1 MTNAEV
7 AIVGAGPAGI
17 AAAVRA
23 AECGADVV
31 AIDDNP
37 TIGGQIWR
45 GRSVAGAS
53 WFEKLDRCGAKVLTG
68 SRVFTGDTK
77 RRVLQVESANAAFE
91 IRYEKLILAT
101 GARELFLP
109 FPGWTLPNVMGAGG
123 LQGLVKG
130 GLPIAGKRVVVA
142 GSGPLLLAV
151 AAYLRDRG
159 AIVPV
164 IVEQAYR
171 SRVLRF
177 AVELCGHPAKLWQSL
192 RLRAAL
198 ASSAY
203 WTGAWVERA
212 EGEGKLSS
220 VQIRWGA
227 GAETMACDY
236 LAIGYGLC
244 PNTELARYLGVT
256 GLDGS
261 GGVDLALIEGQIAG
275 YEAAGRSD
283 LASGLFPGRAT
294 ARSFAEALSR
304 TFALRAE
311 LRTLPDD
318 ETIVCRCE
326 DVRFGQLK
334 KANSWRS
341 AKLHWRCGM
350 GPCQGRVCGPAVQFL
365 FDWEVAS
372 VRPPVF
378 PARVGSLISEGAAK

>member
-1 MTNAEV
+1 MKAEV
-7 AIVGAGPAGI
+7 VIVGAGPAGI

-23 AECGADVV
+23 AECGAGVTV
-31 AIDDNP
+31 IDDNP
-37 TIGGQIWR
+37 DVGGQIWR
-45 GRSVAGAS
+45 GRSASGAP

-68 SRVFTGDTK
+68 SRVFAGDAK
-77 RRVLQVESANAAFE
+77 RRVLQVERADDGFE
-91 IRYEKLILAT
+91 IQYEKLIVAA

-130 GLPIAGKRVVVA
+130 GLPIKGKRVVVA

-151 AAYLRDRG
+151 AAYLRERG
-159 AIVPV
+159 AIVPM

-171 SRVLRF
+171 LRVLRF
-177 AVELCGHPAKLWQSL
+177 GVGLCGHPAKLWQSL

-198 ASSAY
+198 ASSSY

-212 EGEGKLSS
+212 EGEDKVSS
-220 VQIRWGA
+220 VQIRWGESV
-227 GAETMACDY
+227 ETVACDY
-236 LAIGYGLC
+236 VAIGYGLC
-244 PNTELARYLGVT
+244 ANTELARYLGVT
-256 GLDGS
+256 GVDGS
-261 GGVDLALIEGQIAG
+261 GGVELALIEGQIAG

-283 LASGLFPGRAT
+283 LASRLFPARAK
-294 ARSFAEALSR
+294 ARRFAKTLDG

-311 LRTLPDD
+311 LRNLPDAD
-318 ETIVCRCE
+318 TIVCRCE

-334 KANSWRS
+334 RADGWRS

-350 GPCQGRVCGPAVQFL
+350 GPCQGRVCGPAAQFL
-365 FDWEVAS
+365 FGWEVAS
-372 VRPPVF
+372 VRPPIF